1 MQNSGK
7 RITLLF
13 YLNNSLDQDGGLLVV
28 LLITCVIYGHLITLS
43 VKQICY
49 YKTAN
54 TKSSH
59 FFSLSWIRFI
69 YEAFQEA

>member
-13 YLNNSLDQDGGLLVV
+13 YLNNSLEQDGGLLVV
-28 LLITCVIYGHLITLS
+28 LLITCVIYSHLITLS

-49 YKTAN
+49 YKAAN

-59 FFSLSWIRFI
+59 FFSWIRFI